1 MPITALN
8 MPTLRYGHLES
19 PSPHTYSGAKGM
31 GEGGAAPLHTISAAL
46 QDALYSSG
54 VVIAD
59 SHNTPDSI
67 FAALAQARAKGRDP
81 NVRTE
86 HRRK

>member
-8 MPTLRYGHLES
+8 MPTLRCGHLET
-19 PSPHTYSGAKGM
+19 PSPHSYNGAKGM

-54 VVIAD
+54 VIISD

-67 FAALAQARAKGRDP
+67 FAALAQTKEKGRDA
-81 NVRTE
+81 NVHTE

>member
-1 MPITALN
+1 
-8 MPTLRYGHLES
+8 
-19 PSPHTYSGAKGM
+19 M

-46 QDALYSSG
+46 QDALYASG
-54 VVIAD
+54 VIISD

-67 FAALAQARAKGRDP
+67 FAALNRARTQGRDA

-86 HRRK
+86 HRVK

>member
-1 MPITALN
+1 
-8 MPTLRYGHLES
+8 
-19 PSPHTYSGAKGM
+19 M

-54 VVIAD
+54 VIISD

-67 FAALAQARAKGRDP
+67 FAALNRARARKEGRDP

-86 HRRK
+86 RRSK